1 MLFALTLV
9 LSSLFLPASCQ
20 FDDDG
25 GENGFHPD
33 PLTSGLFAILAI
45 FALVYS
51 GLLIWTFIALFTS
64 RGHRAPYALLVPTLI
79 FFAWSNAAYIA
90 LIILENIPSLRFFS
104 DTLPVLLLPAL
115 GFVLN
120 LFNDWAIILQFL
132 VVIAVLWNRENA
144 LRLASDGK
152 SGGHHPALIAVH
164 ATLAGLMFILG
175 TASEALNMD
184 INVKYYT
191 TDYFLDNPDALDHR
205 ITVRNQLNYAYMSFA
220 VLTAVDVAV
229 TTVLLW
235 RAWKRNTAR
244 SADKITNVMLYA
256 LVPLYSLLSLLLMIF
271 TIVFSTSGLPPT
283 ASATAFESASLAD
296 ELLVTL
302 LSFAV
307 IVVILVL
314 SIRKVDWTHD
324 GVEPPKPQ
332 YWAPQPQ
339 FMYGAPAQGP
349 PYGQGQPQPMQYGQL
364 QQPMPYGQPQQ
375 PMPMHYGGQPQ
386 AQEPYPGAHARLS
399 GYEST
404 PGGYTPPAH
413 DPPSMGTQASAS
425 SPGGYSPPPHSVQ
438 QGQAVNRE
446 KTGFHVA

>member
-25 GENGFHPD
+25 VQ
-33 PLTSGLFAILAI
+33 GLFAILAI
-45 FALVYS
+45 FSLVYS

-90 LIILENIPSLRFFS
+90 LVILENIPSLRFFS

-235 RAWKRNTAR
+235 RAWKKNTAR
-244 SADKITNVMLYA
+244 SSDKITNVMLYA
-256 LVPLYSLLSLLLMIF
+256 VLPLYSLLSLLLMIF
-271 TIVFSTSGLPPT
+271 TIVFSTSGIPPT

-339 FMYGAPAQGP
+339 FMYGGAPAQGP
-349 PYGQGQPQPMQYGQL
+349 PAAGYYAA
-364 QQPMPYGQPQQ
+364 QPMPYGPGSQPQQ

-386 AQEPYPGAHARLS
+386 AQEPYQEPYPGAHARLS

-413 DPPSMGTQASAS
+413 DPPSMGTHASAS